1 MKAEETILNNNQLQ
15 QVLDTLENNKN
26 ETDTLLEKI
35 EKEHEN
41 DDNSNAPLE
50 EGIGTYIT
58 EGTIIEDSIDDDISC
73 FDNLNSSLDEILE
86 DNLKNTLNSNY
97 NISNEEAIT
106 FANLIIKA
114 RNGENVDVYN
124 NLPKELKSYINNI
137 ATEQKIPDN
146 NKKQFLHFAAKSII
160 DEMVKDAEISL
171 LSFDLEKAMQEMLPT
186 PTEMYSEANKE
197 YIENEFPKVAEK
209 IKEESPEKAQNLL
222 DMRQGYIDAYTFD
235 TMYQI
240 LNNSKVFKNVR
251 RSNKLWS
258 RINTYYLQV
267 AGVCKFKLHPLS
279 DLEIALSKLDF
290 SEEQSKR
297 IITLFVYAYLEGI
310 EDIKDPNEYNNI
322 YRNSFANYFESNIIN
337 LSINK
342 NLISDFSKKIKENLI
357 SLSNHID
364 ELIANKEGELSNK
377 KYKKRR

>member
-267 AGVCKFKLHPLS
+267 AGVCRFKLHPLS